1 MGFNKDSMSLKIYS
15 FLLMALVVAC
25 LFILSLLLVGCGG
38 SSSSS
43 VVVKSS
49 EPEINSEYVL
59 QQLDKESE
67 ITVSKLP
74 KYKVPSKTQP
84 IDDALE
90 FITFTNSVLK
100 DTMKQNEDY
109 MAEIGEFDQKVKR
122 VIDNK

>member
-1 MGFNKDSMSLKIYS
+1 
-15 FLLMALVVAC
+15 MALVVAC
-25 LFILSLLLVGCGG
+25 LFFLSLLLAGCGG

-43 VVVKSS
+43 VVVKRSD
-49 EPEINSEYVL
+49 PEINSEYVL

-109 MAEIGEFDQKVKR
+109 MAEIGEFEQKAKR
-122 VIDNK
+122 VIENK